1 MQATRKELERYLK
14 AMAML
19 DIIMLSKEKAWLRLI
34 SFSKNEKLYTYV
46 VDNGGG
52 DDLKVMFTE
61 NGVLMK
67 GFDHENELNQFAADK
82 WDNSFFE
89 HIFAGLP
96 EEFEKVLDE
105 DDRDYTTFC
114 MWSMGDTNIWTQNEI
129 ENNDGG
135 KQFLLRYIRKTPEE
149 WSAWAEEYY
158 EVEVAREVVQKVYN
172 QEKLTE
178 EDVVKLNPN
187 RDAKEVFAEFT
198 ESF

>member
-89 HIFAGLP
+89 HIFAENHIP
-96 EEFEKVLDE
+96 NSTQ
-105 DDRDYTTFC
+105 DD
-114 MWSMGDTNIWTQNEI
+114 
-129 ENNDGG
+129 
-135 KQFLLRYIRKTPEE
+135 
-149 WSAWAEEYY
+149 
-158 EVEVAREVVQKVYN
+158 
-172 QEKLTE
+172 LT
-178 EDVVKLNPN
+178 
-187 RDAKEVFAEFT
+187 VFPFH
-198 ESF
+198 